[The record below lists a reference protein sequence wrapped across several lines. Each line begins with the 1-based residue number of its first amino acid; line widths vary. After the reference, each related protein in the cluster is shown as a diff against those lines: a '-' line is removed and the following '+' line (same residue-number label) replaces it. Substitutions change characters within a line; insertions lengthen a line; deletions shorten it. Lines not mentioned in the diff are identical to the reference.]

1 MCVFLSRVA
10 AVAAGWTLPV
20 ALHHKLGKKNSFM
33 DWLII
38 WMTDCFIIWLIDSFI
53 CLHLF
58 TQSVFISQNIIFC
71 PSQNKQDQKGHFP
84 LTRTGWRTD
93 NCFFLLSGMELFNGL
108 FLVSLLCS
116 ILCKAWGVSLPL
128 SSNSP
133 LASLDDEISVSW
145 ISATYSENKVTQNK
159 YAGSLYAQFFFA
171 TMKCSLILSYNTLK

>member
-1 MCVFLSRVA
+1 MCVFLLRVA

-20 ALHHKLGKKNSFM
+20 ALHHKLGEKNNSFM

-38 WMTDCFIIWLIDSFI
+38 WITDCFIVWLIDSFI

-108 FLVSLLCS
+108 FLVSLLCYPTPIS
-116 ILCKAWGVSLPL
+116 QPL
-128 SSNSP
+128 SFPRRWDLCFMDFGHILWKQS
-133 LASLDDEISVSW
+133 D
-145 ISATYSENKVTQNK
+145 SEQICWFVVC
-159 YAGSLYAQFFFA
+159 SIFFA
-171 TMKCSLILSYNTLK
+171 TMKCSLILSYNTLQ